1 MKKKINEASIK
12 KRLSELSK
20 EITKHNHLYHNLD
33 SPKIS
38 DSEYDK
44 LIKENNLLEKNYPHL
59 ILNNSPNKLVGAKV
73 KSKFLKITFF

>member
-59 ILNNSPNKLVGAKV
+59 I
-73 KSKFLKITFF
+73 FF